1 MTSFVTLTKVY
12 VIKCQENLA
21 ILAIEVFKLLIE
33 KLRWLFSAISV
44 IPASMLIYNLL
55 NEWIKNID
63 LEKII
68 KLLVIWKNAVLS
80 LTCSFFVQNVNFLTI
95 YIKVTS
101 FLWKIDQMALTPFF
115 VSTIIQTYSFRFFRH
130 HWYWRSERFVFSK
143 HRFFI
148 GLA

>member
-1 MTSFVTLTKVY
+1 MCEIDNLATPNQIKVYLSNSILKMTSFVTLTKVY

-33 KLRWLFSAISV
+33 KLRWLFPAISV
-44 IPASMLIYNLL
+44 IPASMLIYHLL

-95 YIKVTS
+95 YIKVTY
-101 FLWKIDQMALTPFF
+101 FLWKIDQMAH
-115 VSTIIQTYSFRFFRH
+115 TIFCKYHYPNI
-130 HWYWRSERFVFSK
+130 
-143 HRFFI
+143 
-148 GLA
+148 